1 MHLHQQWGCD
11 SVNAVC
17 GIDYHDPSMVKAVCG
32 FDYDGLLMLMKIIPT
47 GYMNGLARGRLASG
61 VLGNSTTNNCKVQVN
76 SYKQIIAHQLM

>member
-17 GIDYHDPSMVKAVCG
+17 GIDYHDPSMVKAVCS
-32 FDYDGLLMLMKIIPT
+32 FDHDGLLMLMKIIPT
-47 GYMNGLARGRLASG
+47 VYMNGLARGGLVSG
-61 VLGNSTTNNCKVQVN
+61 VQRQFNNKNCKSQVN